1 MLPASF
7 FSSQNPNKVLA
18 TRTLQ
23 IKGNPLLRKTLIT
36 FQFMITVGM
45 LIATAVVYYQYQ
57 FIKNYDRGYNV
68 ESVLAVPKYNM
79 KPETYQSLKTALL
92 DHNNIHGI
100 GASSLVFPG
109 ALQSSINYRAKGS
122 DGEQKSMKAVR
133 TDGDF
138 FELFNIKLNSG
149 KAFPEKYEAERP
161 MVILNHEAAK
171 LLSWDNPEDK
181 WFELMH
187 LEKRAEVLG
196 FVHDINFESLKNE
209 VVPTVYLFDPA
220 DSHIMYLR
228 LGWVVGNA
236 GVLGAWTIILLSYL
250 ITLCTAL
257 SMSSITTNIRIGA
270 GGAYAI
276 ISQALGL
283 EVGGSLGIPRYIS
296 QGLAVTMYI
305 FGFREGWLSIFPDHP
320 AFVIDLVVFIV
331 LYGIAY
337 KSADLAI
344 KTQYIIMAVVGVSRL
359 TPPPPCRWL
368 LLKSAISPISE
379 SISSLKMES
388 QFTDS

>member
-1 MLPASF
+1 
-7 FSSQNPNKVLA
+7 
-18 TRTLQ
+18 
-23 IKGNPLLRKTLIT
+23 
-36 FQFMITVGM
+36 MITVGM

-228 LGWVVGNA
+228 LGNGDFASTVDFIKTTFKGFSENRFEHWFVQETLAEQYVQEKAFTKVFSIFTFIAIFIAFA
-236 GVLGAWTIILLSYL
+236 GLYGLSRFICERRTKEIGIRKVLGASPAGVIWIMLRGFFLLAFLAYIIVAPIITWLL
-250 ITLCTAL
+250 
-257 SMSSITTNIRIGA
+257 ND
-270 GGAYAI
+270 
-276 ISQALGL
+276 
-283 EVGGSLGIPRYIS
+283 
-296 QGLAVTMYI
+296 
-305 FGFREGWLSIFPDHP
+305 WLSNFAYHTTIDAPVLLFTLVAIFILS
-320 AFVIDLVVFIV
+320 ASAVIYQV
-331 LYGIAY
+331 L
-337 KSADLAI
+337 
-344 KTQYIIMAVVGVSRL
+344 KTSFRNPVHALRY
-359 TPPPPCRWL
+359 
-368 LLKSAISPISE
+368 E
-379 SISSLKMES
+379 
-388 QFTDS
+388 